1 MSALQTRF
9 NYLFGSTKG
18 LILVAIA
25 MIGIVTAIWGMLS
38 GPMAELGV
46 REVVIK
52 LLGMD
57 IVQAE
62 REGRIIILYH
72 CIAMAVIAI
81 ETYMITG
88 LLKMKPFFKTAINA
102 TITVGYIVTMI
113 FGMGFAYFGHN
124 WAFHGLY
131 IFGLSLIFFAGV
143 ILIIALWPWSKE
155 YYITD
160 RNNLSNWLRDI
171 WRVWRKNE
179 YQVNDKE
186 DYAQTKK
193 IVDMERVAFF
203 ATAVTT
209 VISALFGAVPGSF
222 FGNGFEVF
230 LAENVIRYPEKTTME
245 YSVIGHLHIM
255 LALIAI
261 MITLIIGRWLNFKG
275 ILHKFAMP
283 LMILGTIVLNLGVW
297 GVVTPLEPIAHTI
310 IYVGATPSMFA
321 ALLLVIWGFDK
332 LIREGTAN
340 IKKPKFGHKISALL
354 RDPLKF
360 GPLWQMIFMNFTTSG
375 IGIFMAI
382 RLEKIFRIWPARE
395 ERIELTGHWHVLSAI
410 VATIILLYYGDMC
423 GLKGRMRQWYGWSI
437 IIFSDI
443 AFGAVTIFEMKRLFI
458 TEAEQQPLVNALMYA
473 IDFGLGMLLVIL
485 AALMV
490 YRLTDLFKNKGRWIE
505 ELGQEIAQEVSK

>member
-1 MSALQTRF
+1 MPALKTRF
-9 NYLFGSTKG
+9 DYLFNSTKG

-25 MIGIVTAIWGMLS
+25 VIGVVAAVWGMLS
-38 GPMAELGV
+38 GPMAEMGV

-57 IVQAE
+57 MVQAE
-62 REGRIIILYH
+62 REGRIVILYH
-72 CIAMAVIAI
+72 SIAMAIIAI
-81 ETYMITG
+81 ETYMITS
-88 LLKMKPFFKTAINA
+88 LLKMKPFFKTAVNA
-102 TITVGYIVTMI
+102 IITVGYILTLT
-113 FGMGFAYFGHN
+113 FGLAFAYFGHN
-124 WAFHGLY
+124 WIFHGVY
-131 IFGLSLIFFAGV
+131 IFGLSLIFMAG
-143 ILIIALWPWSKE
+143 ILLIVALWPWNPE
-155 YYITD
+155 Y
-160 RNNLSNWLRDI
+160 RFSPLSSGRGGGG
-171 WRVWRKNE
+171 E
-179 YQVNDKE
+179 G
-186 DYAQTKK
+186 DYAHTKK
-193 IVDMERVAFF
+193 GLDMERVAFF

-209 VISALFGAVPGSF
+209 VISTLFGAIPGSF

-230 LAENVIRYPEKTTME
+230 LAENVIRYPEKTTLE

-261 MITLIIGRWLNFKG
+261 MITLIMGRWLNFKG

-340 IKKPKFGHKISALL
+340 LKKPTFAQKMRALL
-354 RDPLKF
+354 RDPLRF

-382 RLEKIFRIWPARE
+382 RLDEIFRVWPARE

-410 VATIILLYYGDMC
+410 IATIILLYYGDMN
-423 GLKGRMRQWYGWSI
+423 GFKGRLRQWYGWSI
-437 IIFSDI
+437 IILSDI
-443 AFGAVTIFEMKRLFI
+443 AFGSVTLFEMKRLFI
-458 TEAEQQPLVNALMYA
+458 TEAEQQPLVNALMPA
-473 IDFGLGMLLVIL
+473 MDIGLGMILAIL

-505 ELGQEIAQEVSK
+505 ELDHELAQEVNQ